1 MDHAEK
7 IARLRLIRTKRL
19 GPVTFTAL
27 LRRFGN
33 GVDALAAIPEL
44 NRLSATPLKIAT
56 PQQVEEEINAA
67 QSAGADIYVKGEDG
81 YPDAFMRFDDTPGC
95 LTVKGHPHLLQ
106 KDSIAMVGSRNA
118 SANAQTLAEMLAQQ
132 ISSRGFVITSGMAR
146 GIDAAAHRGA
156 LNNGTVAVLA
166 GGINAIYPKENT
178 KLYEMIVDLGV
189 VISEMPFGTEPSSR
203 MFPIR
208 NRLISA
214 LSLGVVVVEAN
225 LGSGSLITASDAADR
240 GLEVMAIPGSP
251 LDPRAQG
258 CNNLIRDGANLVQT
272 ADDIVDLL
280 QRHQFQA
287 KGYFDLKKTTQKQPL
302 QTPEAL
308 LEAEKIFTQH
318 LSFTPTEVDELISQC
333 HLSASTVQSALLKME
348 LDGSIK
354 RVFGNRVYRVFSDD
368 RPLDL

>member
-1 MDHAEK
+1 
-7 IARLRLIRTKRL
+7 
-19 GPVTFTAL
+19 
-27 LRRFGN
+27 
-33 GVDALAAIPEL
+33 
-44 NRLSATPLKIAT
+44 
-56 PQQVEEEINAA
+56 
-67 QSAGADIYVKGEDG
+67 
-81 YPDAFMRFDDTPGC
+81 MRFDDTPGC

-225 LGSGSLITASDAADR
+225 LGSGSLITARDAADR

-287 KGYFDLKKTTQKQPL
+287 KGDFDLKKTTQKQPL

-308 LEAEKIFTQH
+308 LEAEKIITQH
-318 LSFTPTEVDELISQC
+318 LSFTPTEVDELIRQC